1 MYNVQKYD
9 FTVSTL
15 STRYRIHRNNM
26 NKKPFIDS
34 RTTPRITS
42 SYSFHESEISP
53 VFTKIKT
60 KDGASY
66 NLVKERSKR
75 SNKFTFYILRKA
87 PSVSIK
93 EIDSM
98 FLLQTSRKIDWKN
111 EMKE

>member
-1 MYNVQKYD
+1 
-9 FTVSTL
+9 
-15 STRYRIHRNNM
+15 M

-34 RTTPRITS
+34 RISPPNIRS

-98 FLLQTSRKIDWKN
+98 FLLQTSRKIDWKKWN
-111 EMKE
+111 ERVNKSTKDFQKFRKKGNDKEVIT